1 MWMQNQ
7 LSPEEGMTSRS
18 LNLLRVGG
26 QGNETSMRQSE
37 LHGFRIIRDHILSTH
52 VM

>member
-1 MWMQNQ
+1 
-7 LSPEEGMTSRS
+7 MTSRS

-26 QGNETSMRQSE
+26 QGNETSMRQTSE
-37 LHGFRIIRDHILSTH
+37 LHGFRIIRDHIQSTH